1 MKIAIIGSGI
11 SGLTAAYYLHKDH
24 AITVFEERGQVGG
37 HTDTHTIELAGK
49 DWQVDT
55 GFIVFNDWTYPN
67 FIRLIDELGVT
78 WQDSKMSFSVKCE
91 RSGLEYKGGD
101 LNGLFAQRRN
111 LLSPTF
117 IKMIADILRFNKQ
130 AVQWLASGDDETTL
144 SGYLATQ
151 GFSEAFKQHYIIPM
165 GAAIWSAS
173 EADMLRFPAR
183 YFLRFFQN
191 HGMLQVR
198 NRPVWRVIQGGSSS
212 YLAPLIKGFKENIR
226 LNSPIESVSR
236 DSQGVLLKPQACE
249 TERFDAVIFACHSD
263 QALRLLADAN
273 SQEQAILGAIPY
285 QENIAILHTDTSILP
300 ASPRAWAAWNYHVLP
315 QARDCVALTYNM
327 NILQSLPAPETFC
340 VTLNYPE
347 AIDPKRIIKQ
357 LVYHHPQFSLQGVAA
372 QQRHAEISG
381 VNHTYYCGAY
391 WGFGFHEDGV
401 RSALNVVEQIR
412 HG

>member
-11 SGLTAAYYLHKDH
+11 SGLTAAYYLHKNH
-24 AITVFEERGQVGG
+24 AISVFEAQDKVGG
-37 HTDTHTIELAGK
+37 HTDTHSIELTGK
-49 DWQVDT
+49 SWQVDT

-67 FIRLIDELGVT
+67 FIRLMDELGVK

-101 LNGLFAQRRN
+101 LNGLFAQRPN
-111 LLSPTF
+111 LIRPSFL
-117 IKMIADILRFNKQ
+117 KMIADILRFNKESP
-130 AVQWLASGDDETTL
+130 QWLNSGDDETTL
-144 SGYLATQ
+144 GDYLSERK
-151 GFSEAFKQHYIIPM
+151 FSDAFIRHYIIPM
-165 GAAIWSAS
+165 GAAIWSAA

-198 NRPVWRVIQGGSSS
+198 NRPVWRVIQGGSSN
-212 YLAPLIKGFKENIR
+212 YLAPLTQGFKENIK
-226 LNSPIESVSR
+226 LNSPIERVSR
-236 DSQGVLLKPQACE
+236 DSHGVLLKPQACE
-249 TERFDAVIFACHSD
+249 AERFDAVIFACHSD
-263 QALRLLADAN
+263 QALRLLADATA
-273 SQEQAILGAIPY
+273 QEQAILGAIPY

-300 ASPRAWAAWNYHVLP
+300 ASRRAWAAWNYHVLP

-327 NILQSLPAPETFC
+327 NILQSLSAPQTFC

-347 AIDPKRIIKQ
+347 AIDPKRILKCLI
-357 LVYHHPQFSLQGVAA
+357 YHHPQYTLQGVAA
-372 QQRHAEISG
+372 QRRHSEISG
-381 VNHTYYCGAY
+381 VNNTYYCGAY

-401 RSALNVVEQIR
+401 RSALNVVDQIS

>member
-1 MKIAIIGSGI
+1 
-11 SGLTAAYYLHKDH
+11 
-24 AITVFEERGQVGG
+24 
-37 HTDTHTIELAGK
+37 
-49 DWQVDT
+49 
-55 GFIVFNDWTYPN
+55 
-67 FIRLIDELGVT
+67 
-78 WQDSKMSFSVKCE
+78 
-91 RSGLEYKGGD
+91 
-101 LNGLFAQRRN
+101 
-111 LLSPTF
+111 
-117 IKMIADILRFNKQ
+117 
-130 AVQWLASGDDETTL
+130 
-144 SGYLATQ
+144 
-151 GFSEAFKQHYIIPM
+151 
-165 GAAIWSAS
+165 
-173 EADMLRFPAR
+173 MLRFPAR
-183 YFLRFFQN
+183 YFLTFFQN

-236 DSQGVLLKPQACE
+236 DSQGVILKPQACE

-263 QALRLLADAN
+263 QALRLLSDAN
-273 SQEQAILGAIPY
+273 PQEQAILGAIPY

-300 ASPRAWAAWNYHVLP
+300 TSPRAWAAWNYHVLP
-315 QARDCVALTYNM
+315 QASDCVALTYNM

-347 AIDPKRIIKQ
+347 AIEPKRIIKQ

>member
-11 SGLTAAYYLHKDH
+11 SGLTAAYYLHKNH
-24 AITVFEERGQVGG
+24 AITVFEAQDKVGG
-37 HTDTHTIELAGK
+37 HTETHSIELAGK
-49 DWQVDT
+49 TWQVDT

-67 FIRLIDELGVT
+67 FIRLMAELGVK

-111 LLSPTF
+111 LIRPSFL
-117 IKMIADILRFNKQ
+117 KMIADILRFNQ
-130 AVQWLASGDDETTL
+130 ESPQWLNSGDDETTL
-144 SGYLATQ
+144 GHYLAERK
-151 GFSEAFKQHYIIPM
+151 FSEAFIRHYIIPM

-198 NRPVWRVIQGGSSS
+198 NRPVWRVIQGGSSN
-212 YLAPLIKGFKENIR
+212 YLAPLTKGFKGHIR
-226 LNSPIESVSR
+226 LNSPIDSVSR
-236 DSQGVLLKPQACE
+236 DAHGVWLKPRACE
-249 TERFDAVIFACHSD
+249 AERFDAVILACHSD
-263 QALRLLADAN
+263 QALRLLTDA
-273 SQEQAILGAIPY
+273 SAQEQAILAAIPY

-300 ASPRAWAAWNYHVLP
+300 SSRRAWAAWNYHLP
-315 QARDCVALTYNM
+315 SQARDAVALTYNM
-327 NILQSLPAPETFC
+327 NILQSLSAPQTFC

-347 AIDPKRIIKQ
+347 AIDSQCILKRLI
-357 LVYHHPQFSLQGVAA
+357 YHHPQYTLQGVAA
-372 QQRHAEISG
+372 QRRHAEISG
-381 VNHTYYCGAY
+381 VNNTYYCGAY

-401 RSALNVVEQIR
+401 RSALNVVDQIR
-412 HG
+412 HA